1 MNSKITL
8 FFISLFFVCIAK
20 AEDHQ
25 LQDMDLSGYKE
36 SGTGG
41 FVSSSRQRPP
51 FRMALKTNMLYDALL
66 APNVAAEFH
75 ISRGWTAGV
84 SYTHAWWSNSRRHRY
99 WRFCAVELGI
109 RRYLDQTRFS
119 GHHFGI
125 YGQLLSYDF
134 RVGKYGYMGGKSR
147 GAIFDNPSYVAALE
161 YGYTLPVGRR
171 INIDFSIGIGYMG
184 GRYYKYQHLD
194 DCDVWKNTGMRSWL
208 GPTKAEVS
216 LIWLIGRDNY
226 NRTR

>member
-8 FFISLFFVCIAK
+8 FFISLLFVCIAK

-41 FVSSSRQRPP
+41 FVSSSRQRPH

-84 SYTHAWWSNSRRHRY
+84 S
-99 WRFCAVELGI
+99 
-109 RRYLDQTRFS
+109 
-119 GHHFGI
+119 
-125 YGQLLSYDF
+125 
-134 RVGKYGYMGGKSR
+134 
-147 GAIFDNPSYVAALE
+147 
-161 YGYTLPVGRR
+161 
-171 INIDFSIGIGYMG
+171 
-184 GRYYKYQHLD
+184 
-194 DCDVWKNTGMRSWL
+194 
-208 GPTKAEVS
+208 
-216 LIWLIGRDNY
+216 
-226 NRTR
+226 